1 MGQQILQWKNQ
12 QNYFV
17 NIKRSLEDIQRE
29 TELKNYRKLH
39 QDCRDGKDGINL
51 KTYSDA
57 VLNIYAFMPKE
68 KYVQQLDDTFDSNEV
83 DNSSDSDEDIP
94 STEQQQQST
103 ESTMKCD
110 ICNFSGSV
118 GPLSTV
124 HGPTAVHNFF
134 FRLLI

>member
-17 NIKRSLEDIQRE
+17 NIQRSLEDIQRE

-39 QDCRDGKDGINL
+39 QDCRDGKYGITL

-57 VLNIYAFMPKE
+57 VLNIYAFMPKLN
-68 KYVQQLDDTFDSNEV
+68 YVQQLDDTFDSDEV

-103 ESTMKCD
+103 ESTMTCD
-110 ICNFSGSV
+110 ICNVSGFAPS
-118 GPLSTV
+118 GINRHKFYCRKKHLA
-124 HGPTAVHNFF
+124 AV
-134 FRLLI
+134 